1 MGYSINNESKT
12 YDNELTEAIK
22 KFQKD
27 QKLTVNGNFDKETN
41 NKFTEMLVN
50 KANEKDTVL
59 DELLDKLK

>member
-1 MGYSINNESKT
+1 SKT

>member
-1 MGYSINNESKT
+1 
-12 YDNELTEAIK
+12 ELTEAIK